1 MRDRLIEMMKM
12 YPCMSTADMDI
23 VDKSKQIFIEI
34 IAEDLADYLLAN
46 GVIVPPCKV
55 GDKMYKIFT
64 KYTPFVGEYV
74 VEDYGIP
81 TRDVLGHYLII
92 PFDEIGKTV
101 FLSREEAV
109 EALKRKEDESNA
121 WTHT

>member
-1 MRDRLIEMMKM
+1 MKMRDRLIELLKSKSCRNNKC
-12 YPCMSTADMDI
+12 PDVKCCDCEHLAIFDDDAERI
-23 VDKSKQIFIEI
+23 VDAI
-34 IAEDLADYLLAN
+34 IAD
-46 GVIVPPCKV
+46 GWMRPPCKV
-55 GDKMYKIFT
+55 GDTVYKIFT

-101 FLSREEAV
+101 FLGKEEA
-109 EALKRKEDESNA
+109 EKALKGDDGK
-121 WTHT
+121 